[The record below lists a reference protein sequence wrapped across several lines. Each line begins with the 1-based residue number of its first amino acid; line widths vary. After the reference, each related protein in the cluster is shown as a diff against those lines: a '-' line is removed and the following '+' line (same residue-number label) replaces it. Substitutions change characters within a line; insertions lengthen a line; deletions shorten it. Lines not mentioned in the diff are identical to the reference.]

1 MIFECIDASF
11 AIKDGRQS
19 ASSSPSRWTSPVNTS
34 GGVDNVSG
42 WEKTLDPEVEILY
55 NIYMFLMR
63 CLHVPPRQIC
73 KASISQLPLQE
84 FFVAETVSAAQ
95 LCKPFFFFMRESHR
109 REASCNLSQL
119 FDIENYVS
127 VKSRVY

>member
-34 GGVDNVSG
+34 GGGDNVSG

-63 CLHVPPRQIC
+63 RPPRQIC
-73 KASISQLPLQE
+73 KASTSHLPLQE
-84 FFVAETVSAAQ
+84 LFVAETASATQ
-95 LCKPFFFFMRESHR
+95 LCKPFLEFLRESHR
-109 REASCNLSQL
+109 REASCNLLQL
-119 FDIENYVS
+119 FDIGNYVS
-127 VKSRVY
+127 VESRVY